1 MCSQIEPQPSLHG
14 RHCRSCPDVP
24 ATHRSP
30 CPHVPHSVQLF
41 SFVLAVNDPCGHP
54 SHLRSVLVVGCAITY
69 CPLSHVVNG
78 SHPEQKHAAH
88 RYEPQQVC
96 TCVCVCLCLCLCV
109 CVCVCL
115 CVCVCVSVCVCL
127 CCCVA
132 YQGPLRLLTN
142 VSWLVLEVHA
152 QITPLARCV
161 LVRRAVLV
169 RACATVQT
177 QQRDVREATGRRAC
191 VCVCVSVCLSVCV
204 CVCMFVCVQ
213 CVLMLAARKCWRQ
226 TRLAV

>member
-1 MCSQIEPQPSLHG
+1 M
-14 RHCRSCPDVP
+14 
-24 ATHRSP
+24 
-30 CPHVPHSVQLF
+30 
-41 SFVLAVNDPCGHP
+41 
-54 SHLRSVLVVGCAITY
+54 
-69 CPLSHVVNG
+69 
-78 SHPEQKHAAH
+78 
-88 RYEPQQVC
+88 
-96 TCVCVCLCLCLCV
+96 CVCVCLCLCLCV

-191 VCVCVSVCLSVCV
+191 VCVCVCVSLCVCV
-204 CVCMFVCVQ
+204 CVCLCVSVCACLCVCNVFSCSQRGSAGDRHAWRCDTHQGCMQ
-213 CVLMLAARKCWRQ
+213 CTLHKSRCQ
-226 TRLAV
+226 